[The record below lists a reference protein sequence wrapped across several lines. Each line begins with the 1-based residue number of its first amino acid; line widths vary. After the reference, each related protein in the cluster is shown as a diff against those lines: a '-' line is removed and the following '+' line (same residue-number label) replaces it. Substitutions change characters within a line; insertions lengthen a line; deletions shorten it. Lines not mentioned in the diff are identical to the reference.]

1 MNAVKNST
9 ECLTLVSQILLK
21 NLGSTPADS
30 SANQEG
36 VKRALSATSRPLS
49 ESLPEFRSLAH
60 SHHVVMRAF
69 PALQQI
75 AADGNDSRAADWAAK
90 ELEQECARIRRALA
104 CLEPICDSLAQAGQV
119 IVIKSLDH
127 WPDLGNDLDLFTNA
141 EPSDVLSIMKQR
153 FEAKVAERSWGD
165 RLANKWNFE
174 VPGLPELVEVHVQR
188 LGQTGEQLA
197 IVDSLIHRSRPVD
210 FDGHTFPVPAPE
222 DRLVIS
228 TLQRMYRHF
237 YIRLCD
243 IVDNAQLIENGVV
256 DFTYLRSL
264 ARSAGLW
271 DGLATYMAILSDYVR
286 LYRGSDLALP
296 PLVTSAARFGGDQVF
311 FKRNFIRIPLVPQAA
326 NLYATELTRL
336 LLNGEITNTLRLS
349 LLPGLAAAA
358 AIELKLTGSDK
369 GIW

>member
-9 ECLTLVSQILLK
+9 ECLTLLSQILLK
-21 NLGSTPADS
+21 NLGAQPDGPAAD
-30 SANQEG
+30 QEG
-36 VKRALSATSRPLS
+36 VRRTLSATSRPLS
-49 ESLPEFRSLAH
+49 ESMPEFRSLAH

-75 AADGNDSRAADWAAK
+75 AADENDSLCSDSIAK
-90 ELEQECARIRRALA
+90 ELEQEQARIRRALA
-104 CLEPICDSLAQAGQV
+104 CLEPICDSLGRAGKV

-127 WPDLGNDLDLFTNA
+127 WPDLGNDLDLFTSA
-141 EPSDVLSIMKQR
+141 DPADVVSIMKQR

-197 IVDSLIHRSRPVD
+197 IVDSLINRARQVQ
-210 FDGHTFPVPAPE
+210 FEGHTFAVPAAE

-243 IVDNAQLIENGVV
+243 IVDNALLIENRVV

-271 DGLATYMAILSDYVR
+271 DGLATYMAIISDYVQ
-286 LYRGSDLALP
+286 LYRGRDLALP
-296 PLVTSAARFGGDQVF
+296 PLVTSDARFGGDQVF
-311 FKRNFIRIPLVPQAA
+311 FKRNFIRIPLLPHSAS
-326 NLYATELTRL
+326 LYATELARL
-336 LLNGEITNTLRLS
+336 LFNGEITNTLRLS